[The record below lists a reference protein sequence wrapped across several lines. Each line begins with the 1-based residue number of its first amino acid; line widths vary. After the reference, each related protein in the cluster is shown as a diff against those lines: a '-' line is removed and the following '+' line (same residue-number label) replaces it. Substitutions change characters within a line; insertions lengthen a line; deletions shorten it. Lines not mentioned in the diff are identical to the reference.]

1 MSEAEGAGVAD
12 EATWTT
18 EEGVTEAGTT
28 ALVLWV
34 DGDGDEVGVT
44 STASTDEVVLEGE
57 GVAEAGTTA
66 ELEEV
71 TSTGLTDE
79 SVHVS
84 EADAAAELGLLV
96 AGAGVD
102 VVDDVTSTASTEE
115 VVGVTD
121 EDEGVPEAGT
131 TAELEEVTSTAS
143 TEEVVPEGEGG

>member
-12 EATWTT
+12 EAAWTT
-18 EEGVTEAGTT
+18 EEGVTEAWTT

-84 EADAAAELGLLV
+84 EADAAAE
-96 AGAGVD
+96 AAD
-102 VVDDVTSTASTEE
+102 R
-115 VVGVTD
+115 GVTKKSR
-121 EDEGVPEAGT
+121 PFGT
-131 TAELEEVTSTAS
+131 VVTLAKTLARKLQLVFRLTSGRPSGPLRTSSCCPLPLAELPSCC
-143 TEEVVPEGEGG
+143 